1 MDPSRNVSVPVGH
14 THEDVRPFSP
24 YHLRQRQLYLLH
36 QREFQ
41 QSVRLAHQRETQIA
55 GGADTGGNG
64 DPWMVPEAPIQHPF
78 MRLGAYRAAALALIA
93 AGEID
98 DQSAAVLPRLDLQFA
113 TPEDNVEFAAPEDD
127 VVELVVLPDD
137 DVIDDEMPEMDWD
150 DWDRLAPAA

>member
-1 MDPSRNVSVPVGH
+1 MDPSRPSRSQLFDDQVDLRASGGSYHP
-14 THEDVRPFSP
+14 RPFSP

-98 DQSAAVLPRLDLQFA
+98 DQSAAVLPRFGYA
-113 TPEDNVEFAAPEDD
+113 TSD
-127 VVELVVLPDD
+127 
-137 DVIDDEMPEMDWD
+137 DDEMPRMDWD
-150 DWDRLAPAA
+150 VPDSDSDDEMPRLAPAA

>member
-1 MDPSRNVSVPVGH
+1 MDPSRPSRNVSVPVGH

-64 DPWMVPEAPIQHPF
+64 DPWMVMVPEAPIQHPF
-78 MRLGAYRAAALALIA
+78 MRLGAHRRSALALIA

-98 DQSAAVLPRLDLQFA
+98 DQRAAVLPRFGYA
-113 TPEDNVEFAAPEDD
+113 TSD
-127 VVELVVLPDD
+127 
-137 DVIDDEMPEMDWD
+137 DDEMPRMDWD
-150 DWDRLAPAA
+150 VPDSDSDDEMPRFIAPAA